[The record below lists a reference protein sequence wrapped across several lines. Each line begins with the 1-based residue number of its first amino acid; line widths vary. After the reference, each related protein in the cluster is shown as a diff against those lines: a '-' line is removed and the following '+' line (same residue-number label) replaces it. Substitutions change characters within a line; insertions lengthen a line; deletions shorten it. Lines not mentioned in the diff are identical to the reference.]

1 MLPSDPERA
10 LAARRTPGQAFRD
23 LSRAIQDT
31 LNRAAIR
38 TADRPL
44 IGRALQ
50 SVARSWTAIWWIAV
64 TSIAACA
71 AWSVSLI
78 VGLSSPVPAAVAAV
92 LTVALSLN
100 RSLRTGISLV
110 GATAV
115 ALVVA
120 FVLYQAWGLHVW
132 TAGVIVAASLVIGR
146 VMRLGAEGSLQIPA
160 TALFVYVLGEN
171 LTDEVIFNR
180 ILATLLGVAVGV
192 LFSLIAHPERPEERI
207 TENLS
212 DLGHRLAD
220 LLVSMGDTAGERA
233 TRREAA
239 EWLTQA
245 RKLSLE
251 VRELGSEI
259 DELALGRRFAVG
271 AERAVGRA
279 LRDQFAL
286 IESTC
291 AHVNDIARGIFDAT
305 SRGSVVLPEGFG
317 DLLASTGNALS
328 IHADAM
334 PRGLEDRD
342 PDTGVLRA
350 LEVVEE
356 DRSRSVATI
365 KELDD
370 TGALLLGGA
379 LVTEV
384 DRMVDRLSGSGR

>member
-50 SVARSWTAIWWIAV
+50 LVARSWTTIWWIAV

-100 RSLRTGISLV
+100 RSLRTGVSLV

-171 LTDEVIFNR
+171 LTDEVILNR

>member
-44 IGRALQ
+44 IGRALH
-50 SVARSWTAIWWIAV
+50 SVARSWTTIWWIAV

-100 RSLRTGISLV
+100 RSLRTGMSLV

-171 LTDEVIFNR
+171 LTDEVILNR

-251 VRELGSEI
+251 VRELGLEI

-384 DRMVDRLSGSGR
+384 DRMVDRLNGSSR

>member
-1 MLPSDPERA
+1 
-10 LAARRTPGQAFRD
+10 
-23 LSRAIQDT
+23 
-31 LNRAAIR
+31 
-38 TADRPL
+38 
-44 IGRALQ
+44 
-50 SVARSWTAIWWIAV
+50 
-64 TSIAACA
+64 
-71 AWSVSLI
+71 
-78 VGLSSPVPAAVAAV
+78 V

-100 RSLRTGISLV
+100 RSLRTGVSLV

-115 ALVVA
+115 ALIVA

-171 LTDEVIFNR
+171 LTDEVILNR

-212 DLGHRLAD
+212 DLGHRLAN

-245 RKLSLE
+245 RRLSLE

-356 DRSRSVATI
+356 DRSRTVATI

>member
-50 SVARSWTAIWWIAV
+50 LVARSWTTIWWIAV

-100 RSLRTGISLV
+100 RSLRTGVSLV

-171 LTDEVIFNR
+171 LTDEVILNR

-245 RKLSLE
+245 RKLSFE

>member
-10 LAARRTPGQAFRD
+10 LAVRRTPGQAFRD

-50 SVARSWTAIWWIAV
+50 SVARSWTTIWWIAV

-100 RSLRTGISLV
+100 RSLRTGVSLV

-171 LTDEVIFNR
+171 LTDEVILNR